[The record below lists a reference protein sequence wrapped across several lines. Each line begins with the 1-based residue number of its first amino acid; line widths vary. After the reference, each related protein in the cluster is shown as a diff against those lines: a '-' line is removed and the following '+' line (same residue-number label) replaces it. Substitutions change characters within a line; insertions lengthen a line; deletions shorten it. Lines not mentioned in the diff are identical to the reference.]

1 MTAQKE
7 TSLVPLLR
15 TLWSYLQF
23 VMTCSPAI
31 AIFGLWNVSIYAY
44 QIDIKCL
51 LLISSWAQAFFTMTF
66 NTRFIKVWLESMTGM
81 DHNSMSI
88 SFINS
93 KVDVPKFFFFIWF
106 IPQTTQMLSRIPS
119 HYMRVMVT
127 KRECIIQQI
136 HNVR

>member
-1 MTAQKE
+1 MTVQWE

-23 VMTCSPAI
+23 VMSST
-31 AIFGLWNVSIYAY
+31 IFGLWNVPIYAY

-51 LLISSWAQAFFTMTF
+51 LLISSWAQVFFTMTF
-66 NTRFIKVWLESMTGM
+66 KIYTRFIKVWLESMTVM

-88 SFINS
+88 LFINS
-93 KVDVPKFFFFIWF
+93 KVDVPKFFFFTWF
-106 IPQTTQMLSRIPS
+106 IPQTMQMLSRIPS
-119 HYMRVMVT
+119 QHMRVMVA

-136 HNVR
+136 HNVK